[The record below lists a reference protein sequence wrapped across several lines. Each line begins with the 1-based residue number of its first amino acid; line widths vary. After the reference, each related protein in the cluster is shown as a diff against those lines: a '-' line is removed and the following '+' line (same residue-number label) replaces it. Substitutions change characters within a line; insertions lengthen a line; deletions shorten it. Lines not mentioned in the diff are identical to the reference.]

1 MSLGKKLLG
10 MFVETEDQEPT
21 QPQPGASAPPKSP
34 TPENRPAAPV
44 TISVSPPP
52 KQSGPRPVDG
62 ADEALVAKLRQT
74 LQESNR
80 PGFDFLE
87 FQASLLAL
95 EKVVPDE
102 ATRYRSA
109 FATAATMGV
118 TVPVLL
124 EAARWYRELLKS
136 ESKEFEQELQAK
148 RKTEIGTKQSEIERL
163 QKDIASASETIQRL
177 TREIG
182 ENQAKAKALQSQ
194 MDESTTRLDRAK
206 ARFEKSVQTVDAE
219 IQLQQQQIQTIL
231 GQGA

>member
-10 MFVETEDQEPT
+10 MFVETEDQEPAQSGRGT
-21 QPQPGASAPPKSP
+21 SAPPKPPSP
-34 TPENRPAAPV
+34 ESRPAAPV
-44 TISVSPPP
+44 TISVSPP
-52 KQSGPRPVDG
+52 KQPAPRAVEG
-62 ADEALVAKLRQT
+62 ADESLVAKLRQT
-74 LQESNR
+74 LQDANR

-124 EAARWYRELLKS
+124 ESARWYRNLLKS
-136 ESKEFEQELQAK
+136 ESQEFEQELQAK
-148 RKTEIGTKQSEIERL
+148 RKTEIGTKQSEVERL
-163 QKDIASASETIQRL
+163 DKDIASASETIQRL

-182 ENQAKAKALQSQ
+182 ENQAKAKALRSQ
-194 MDESTTRLDRAK
+194 IDETTTRLDRAK
-206 ARFEKSVQTVDAE
+206 IRFEKSVQTVDAE
-219 IQLQQQQIQTIL
+219 IQRQEQQIQAIL